1 MLMHHVSK
9 HALVLGFAA
18 LLCVGL
24 TAAVNELTKPEITKQ
39 ALQAKLSLMKEVL
52 PSADESLLEQCLL
65 LHAPESFG
73 VEQTPV
79 YRYQTRNTDG
89 VLQTQ
94 AVVVETTAQDG
105 YSGDIKLL
113 AAIEPHT
120 GKVLAVRT
128 LSHKETP
135 GLGDKIELRKAD
147 WIHSL
152 ANQQVQNAEDK
163 RWAVKKDGG
172 QFDQFAGATITPR
185 AVVGAVKRSALYF
198 LTTKNWEQNA
208 ATCAEV
214 AHD

>member
-1 MLMHHVSK
+1 MLMRHISK
-9 HALVLGFAA
+9 HAVVLGFAA

-24 TAAVNELTKPEITKQ
+24 TAAVNELTKPEIAKQ
-39 ALQAKLSLMKEVL
+39 ALQAKLTLMKEVL
-52 PSADESLLEQCLL
+52 PSADESLLAQCVL
-65 LHAPESFG
+65 LHAPDSFG
-73 VEQTPV
+73 AEQTAV
-79 YRYQTRNTDG
+79 YRYQTSEADG
-89 VLQTQ
+89 TMHTA
-94 AVVVETTAQDG
+94 AVVVETTAPDG

-152 ANQQVQNAEDK
+152 ANQQVQNSADK

-185 AVVGAVKRSALYF
+185 AVVAAVKRSALYF

-208 ATCAEV
+208 IPCAEV
-214 AHD
+214 PHD